1 MSTTRLDRLA
11 AGRSGRVVHVAFH
24 DPLLMARL
32 AHFGLV
38 PGARVEVEQAWP
50 ATVVRVGETTIALEP
65 AVAAYIHVEPGLDA
79 GPRP

>member
-1 MSTTRLDRLA
+1 MSVTRLDHLG

-50 ATVVRVGETTIALEP
+50 AAVVRLGETTLALDETT
-65 AVAAYIHVEPGLDA
+65 AVAIYVHATE
-79 GPRP
+79 